1 MLEAPPFDPDDMRL
15 DAMTDEELA
24 ALPDARVEDAFAR
37 THAAIERLEVRR
49 LRLLAEVD
57 RRRSFERD
65 GFLSTATWLAG
76 SFRLAYPAAR
86 KLLHLARAI
95 RQMPRTARALTRGE
109 ISGSALE
116 LLARAREVDP
126 PAFEAAEPELV
137 EAATRHSIAGLSR
150 VLTSWRLLADAA
162 RGGDPDE
169 RLRARRNLYISSLLD
184 GMTRVDGE
192 LSPEG
197 GEYLQTAVTA
207 VLDAEAHSREAT
219 DMRSPA
225 QRRADALEEICRA
238 FLDRSDRPSVGG
250 ERPHVT
256 LTVGADSLRADTG
269 TGELDHA
276 GPVGARLARKVA
288 CDASIRRVVM
298 AGTSEPL
305 DVGRATPVVP
315 AAIRRAVVARD
326 RHCRFPGC
334 DRPRGWCDAHHVVH
348 WADGGATALT
358 NLVLLCRRHHGSVHA
373 GGFGLEMVAGVPVF
387 TRPDGSTLDDPVG
400 DRGMV
405 DRGPPARPT
414 G

>member
-37 THAAIERLEVRR
+37 TQAAIERLEVRR

-95 RQMPRTARALTRGE
+95 RQMPRTKRALTRGE

-126 PAFEAAEPELV
+126 PAFDAAEPELV

-269 TGELDHA
+269 TGSSITRA
-276 GPVGARLARKVA
+276 RSARLARKVA

-387 TRPDGSTLDDPVG
+387 DAPGRLDPRRPGGGS
-400 DRGMV
+400 RGGGW
-405 DRGPPARPT
+405 GPPARPA